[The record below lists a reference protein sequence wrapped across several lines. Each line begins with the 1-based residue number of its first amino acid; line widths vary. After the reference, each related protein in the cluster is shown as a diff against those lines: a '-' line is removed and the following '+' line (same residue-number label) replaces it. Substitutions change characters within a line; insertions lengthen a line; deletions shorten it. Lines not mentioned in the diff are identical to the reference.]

1 MYLIQ
6 RVSRFAAAALAG
18 LAAAPVAML
27 LDLARATR
35 QKAITAAAWG
45 LASRQPNEHS
55 TT

>member
-6 RVSRFAAAALAG
+6 RVRRFAAALAG

-45 LASRQPNEHS
+45 LASRQRNEHS

>member
-6 RVSRFAAAALAG
+6 RVSRFAAALAG

-35 QKAITAAAWG
+35 QKAITAAARA